1 MRTPRNDQPGAR
13 VAVGL
18 GVEVEPGVTVLVGAA
33 EGEAVSEAAGVSVAA
48 EVAMPVGVS
57 VAWASGVWF
66 GAVTVVPGVAEGPN
80 GVKVGE
86 GVVTVLVEVED
97 EREVSGEEV
106 NRTVLVVKEGSNVG
120 ELEGDRPAIAPAAG
134 GEAVMAA

>member
-18 GVEVEPGVTVLVGAA
+18 GVEVEPGVTVLVGVA

-86 GVVTVLVEVED
+86 GVV
-97 EREVSGEEV
+97 REVSGEEV